1 MRGTRLVEVGLIV
14 LIAVT
19 AVGGVWLLAQPKPPS
34 TALVVS
40 PSPGVGLPAVP
51 SAGTTASPAA
61 NVPARVRVVDAFW
74 KLVEAPG
81 PRYHLSGAGRST
93 APGFRP
99 SFTLELDVARDDYA
113 GRINTIGG
121 SGRARLIRKS
131 GVVYAKVDGSTWH
144 RRRTDSAV
152 LRQFPFMGLDGRNDL
167 EYRASFRER
176 GRILHRLVTT
186 RYYNPSVERMLD
198 LSAFRAVPSLVRLEL
213 VVTDAGR
220 PVRAT
225 FRCEAFVGPNG
236 KPAFV
241 GKATYR
247 FTEWGRHFT
256 IRRPTT

>member
-1 MRGTRLVEVGLIV
+1 VRGTRLVEVGLIV

-19 AVGGVWLLAQPKPPS
+19 AVGGVWLLAQPKPPP
-34 TALVVS
+34 TGLIVS
-40 PSPGVGLPAVP
+40 ASPGTASVVP
-51 SAGTTASPAA
+51 SANLSASPAA
-61 NVPARVRVVDAFW
+61 TVPARVRVVDAFW

-81 PRYHLSGAGRST
+81 PSYHLSGSGRSS
-93 APGFRP
+93 APGFRS

-113 GRINTIGG
+113 GRVNTIGG
-121 SGRARLIRKS
+121 SGRARIIRKS
-131 GVVYAKVDGSTWH
+131 GVVYAKVDSATWH
-144 RRRTDSAV
+144 RRRTESAI

-176 GRILHRLVTT
+176 GRTLHRLVTT
-186 RYYNPSVERMLD
+186 RYYNPSVGRMLD